1 MSFADLRDRA
11 GPELARLILQLPDGV
26 LRTLA
31 PSPPLV
37 AAGLDPQA
45 WALARLSD
53 VAAPAEAPSDLESRR
68 LNEIRCAVMGRR
80 PETPVAS
87 QDLTAGGVPSRLYVP
102 QAAAASGPLL
112 VFFHGGGWV
121 QGSVQS
127 HDAACRTV
135 ADRAG
140 VRVLSVDYRLAPEH
154 VFPAAFDD
162 CLAAYLQVAEQPEGF
177 GARAGEIAVGGDSAG
192 GNLAAAVALHARDA
206 GLPVPALQWLLY
218 PVCDVPDHHES
229 YRTYA
234 EGFYLGAERMRYLF
248 ERYVPNPTERED
260 LRVSPL
266 RAGDLS
272 GLPGAFVA
280 ISLADPLRDEGEAY
294 ARRLEQ
300 AGVAV
305 ELRLEPLL
313 HGFLNT
319 TALSSGRA
327 GALRAADGLRR
338 GLARA
343 AERG

>member
-1 MSFADLRDRA
+1 VPGLRDRA
-11 GPELARLILQLPDGV
+11 LAELARLVLGLPDSV
-26 LRTLA
+26 LRA
-31 PSPPLV
+31 CAGNPPLA
-37 AAGLDPQA
+37 AAGLHPQS

-53 VAAPAEAPSDLESRR
+53 LAAPADPPSDLESRR
-68 LNEIRCAVMGRR
+68 EHEIRCAVMGRP

-87 QDLTAGGVPSRLYVP
+87 EDLTAGGVPARLYVP
-102 QAAAASGPLL
+102 QAAIASSPLL
-112 VFFHGGGWV
+112 VFFHGGGWM
-121 QGSVQS
+121 QGSLQS
-127 HDAACRTV
+127 YDAVCRTV

-140 VRVLSVDYRLAPEH
+140 VRVLSAAYRLAPEH

-162 CLAAYLQVAEQPEGF
+162 CLAAYLHVAEHPESF
-177 GARAGEIAVGGDSAG
+177 GARPGEIAVGGDSAG
-192 GNLAAAVALHARDA
+192 GNLAAAVALHVRDA
-206 GLPVPALQWLLY
+206 GLPVPAFQWLIY
-218 PVCDVPDHHES
+218 PVCDVPDRHES

-248 ERYVPNPTERED
+248 ESYVPDPTERED

-266 RAGDLS
+266 RAADMS
-272 GLPGAFVA
+272 GLPAAFVA
-280 ISLADPLRDEGEAY
+280 TSLADPLRDEAEAY

-305 ELRLEPLL
+305 ELRREPLL

-343 AERG
+343 ARPG